1 MGEVKLHPE
10 LDTSNILSVQE
21 FFKFKGLDVHKLW
34 QPVCS

>member
-1 MGEVKLHPE
+1 MGEVKLRPE

-34 QPVCS
+34 QSVCS